1 MRGILL
7 VLLLFAALPGF
18 SQILNVEKNRLRRD
32 TTHYW
37 IGEVNFNLLLHNRT
51 ATTENPVRF
60 TGIGSGA
67 DVAYVNS
74 LHRYMLMNQ
83 LNYTAVTGNAFV
95 STGYSHFRTN
105 FYWRN
110 TISYE
115 VFTQYQYDLGR
126 GLKNRFLSGGTLRY
140 TFVEEEKIQLAFGL
154 GAMYEHERWEVPRT
168 NTPQFINTDF
178 IKSTNYL
185 SARWQI
191 NEFVAINSIV
201 YFQTTYD
208 KAISG
213 FRNRF
218 STDSNLNVKLTSKLS
233 FFATFNAQ
241 YDGRP
246 VVLIVPFVY
255 SLNNGLKMAF

>member
-1 MRGILL
+1 MRGIFLA
-7 VLLLFAALPGF
+7 LLLFIAIPAW
-18 SQILNVEKNRLRRD
+18 SQILNVEKNRMRRD

-67 DVAYVNS
+67 DVAYVNR

-126 GLKNRFLSGGTLRY
+126 GLKNRFISGGSLRY
-140 TFVEEEKIQLAFGL
+140 TFVEEEKIRLAFGV
-154 GAMYEHERWEVPRT
+154 GAMYEYERWEVPRT
-168 NTPQFINTDF
+168 DTEQFVTTNF

-185 SARWQI
+185 SARWQV
-191 NEFVAINSIV
+191 NEFVGFNSIV
-201 YFQTTYD
+201 YFQTGYD
-208 KAISG
+208 KNISG

-218 STDSNLNVKLTSKLS
+218 STDNNLNVKLSSKLS
-233 FFATFNAQ
+233 FFAVFNAQ
-241 YDGRP
+241 YDSRP
-246 VVLIVPFVY
+246 VVPIVNFVY